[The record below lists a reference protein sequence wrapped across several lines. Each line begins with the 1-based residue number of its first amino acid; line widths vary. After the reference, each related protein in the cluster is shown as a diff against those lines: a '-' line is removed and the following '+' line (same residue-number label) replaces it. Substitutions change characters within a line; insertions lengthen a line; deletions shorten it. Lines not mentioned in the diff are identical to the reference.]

1 MEATNK
7 RCGWNGWLF
16 SVTKAIWCDS
26 PSRITYAFDIDV
38 DDTKKK
44 QRSARYI
51 RTKKKKEGK
60 KERVRKNSGDK
71 L

>member
-38 DDTKKK
+38 DDRKKNNAAHAI
-44 QRSARYI
+44 SAQ
-51 RTKKKKEGK
+51 KKEGRK
-60 KERVRKNSGDK
+60 KGTSKK
-71 L
+71 K